1 MDKITNV
8 TIIST
13 NLNKKLLE
21 KYEDYYVIDNNFSY
35 DELLKHQKIVFYNVL
50 NNLSEKELKKLFK
63 YLKENGILFINIT
76 NDIELCLYTGYL
88 IVYDKNKIVIEGS
101 TLEVLK
107 NEKIFKRLGLN
118 LPFIIE
124 LSLLL
129 KDYGLVEDIYVDK
142 ESLADKLWK

>member
-13 NLNKKLLE
+13 NLNKELLDKYQDYHIIDSDFSYEELLE
-21 KYEDYYVIDNNFSY
+21 KKKVIFFN
-35 DELLKHQKIVFYNVL
+35 IL
-50 NNLSEKELKKLFK
+50 NNLSEKDLKKLFK
-63 YLKENGILFINIT
+63 YIKDNNILFINFT
-76 NDIELCLYTGYL
+76 NDVELCLYTDYL
-88 IVYDKNKIVIEGS
+88 IVCDKNKILMEGN

-107 NEKIFKRLGLN
+107 NEKLFKRLGLN
-118 LPFIIE
+118 LPFIVE

-129 KDYGLVEDIYVDK
+129 KDYNLVDDIYIDK

>member
-13 NLNKKLLE
+13 NLNKKILN
-21 KYEDYYVIDNNFSY
+21 KYEDYHVIDGDFSY
-35 DELLKHQKIVFYNVL
+35 EEIHEKKKVVFFNIL

-63 YLKENGILFINIT
+63 YLKDNNILFINVT
-76 NDIELCLYTGYL
+76 NDVELCLYTDYL
-88 IVYDKNKIVIEGS
+88 IVYDKSKILMEGS

-107 NEKIFKRLGLN
+107 NEKLFKRLGLN
-118 LPFIIE
+118 LPFIVE

-129 KDYGLVEDIYVDK
+129 KDYNLVDDIYIDK

>member
-13 NLNKKLLE
+13 NLNKRLLDKYQDYHIIDSDFSYEELLE
-21 KYEDYYVIDNNFSY
+21 KKKVIFFN
-35 DELLKHQKIVFYNVL
+35 IL
-50 NNLSEKELKKLFK
+50 NNLSEKDLKKLFK
-63 YLKENGILFINIT
+63 YIKDNNILFINFT
-76 NDIELCLYTGYL
+76 NDVELCLYTDYL
-88 IVYDKNKIVIEGS
+88 IVCDKNKILMEGN

-107 NEKIFKRLGLN
+107 NEKLFKRLGLN
-118 LPFIIE
+118 LPFIVE

-129 KDYGLVEDIYVDK
+129 KDYNLVDDIYVDK

>member
-13 NLNKKLLE
+13 NLNKKLLD
-21 KYEDYYVIDNNFSY
+21 KYEDYHIIDSDFSY
-35 DELLKHQKIVFYNVL
+35 EEILEKKKVIFFNIL

-63 YLKENGILFINIT
+63 YLKESNIMFINVT
-76 NDIELCLYTGYL
+76 NDIELCLYTDYL
-88 IVYDKNKIVIEGS
+88 IVCDKAKILMEGS

-107 NEKIFKRLGLN
+107 NEKLFKRLGLN
-118 LPFIIE
+118 LPFIVE

-129 KDYGLVEDIYVDK
+129 KDYNLVEDIYIDK

>member
-13 NLNKKLLE
+13 NLNKKILN
-21 KYEDYYVIDNNFSY
+21 KYEDYHVIDGDFSY
-35 DELLKHQKIVFYNVL
+35 EEILEKKKVVFFNIL

-63 YLKENGILFINIT
+63 YLKDNNILFINVT
-76 NDIELCLYTGYL
+76 NDVELCLYTDYL
-88 IVYDKNKIVIEGS
+88 IVYDKSKILMEGS

-107 NEKIFKRLGLN
+107 NEKLFKRLGLN
-118 LPFIIE
+118 LPFIVE

-129 KDYGLVEDIYVDK
+129 KDYNLVDDIYIDK

>member
-13 NLNKKLLE
+13 NLNKKLLY
-21 KYEDYYVIDNNFSY
+21 KYQDYHIIDSNFSY
-35 DELLKHQKIVFYNVL
+35 EELLEKKKVIFFNIL
-50 NNLSEKELKKLFK
+50 NNLCEKDLKKLFK
-63 YLKENGILFINIT
+63 YIKDNNILFINFT
-76 NDIELCLYTGYL
+76 NDVELCLYTDYL
-88 IVYDKNKIVIEGS
+88 IVCDKNKILMEGN

-107 NEKIFKRLGLN
+107 NEKLFKRLGLN
-118 LPFIIE
+118 LPFIVE

-129 KDYGLVEDIYVDK
+129 KDYNLVDDIYVDK